1 MENQTSQTLKGQHFN
16 TVERMTAIAV
26 LSSLGTVLMLFE
38 IPFLV
43 MAIDLSDVVIL
54 ITFFLFSWREA
65 FAVAFFKT
73 MAHLLFKCAVGP
85 IAIGQI
91 SAFIASSMY
100 VVGFYVAIRLLK
112 FKRRLTISLCVIMI
126 VSIAMILVNY
136 FFVTPVYLQMSLSE
150 ARTMVTPATFG
161 IDWFEAGY
169 WVTIVVV
176 FASFNIIKGSIILPV
191 FWILR
196 NPIKTYLDHQK

>member
-1 MENQTSQTLKGQHFN
+1 MENPANQTLKGQHFN
-16 TVERMTAIAV
+16 AVGRLTVLAV
-26 LSSLGTVLMLFE
+26 LTSLGTVLMLFE

-54 ITFFLFSWREA
+54 ITFFLFSWKEA
-65 FAVAFFKT
+65 FVVAFFKT
-73 MAHLLFKCAVGP
+73 LAHLLFKGMVGP

-100 VVGFYVAIRLLK
+100 VIGFYVAIRLLRLK
-112 FKRRLTISLCVIMI
+112 HRLTISLCVIIM
-126 VSIAMILVNY
+126 VSIVMILANY
-136 FFVTPVYLQMSLSE
+136 FIVTPVYLQMSLSE
-150 ARTMVTPATFG
+150 AKAMVSPVMFG

-169 WVTIVVV
+169 WVTIVSV
-176 FASFNIIKGSIILPV
+176 FAPFNIIKGILILSV

-196 NPIKTYLDHQK
+196 NPIKVYLDHHQ